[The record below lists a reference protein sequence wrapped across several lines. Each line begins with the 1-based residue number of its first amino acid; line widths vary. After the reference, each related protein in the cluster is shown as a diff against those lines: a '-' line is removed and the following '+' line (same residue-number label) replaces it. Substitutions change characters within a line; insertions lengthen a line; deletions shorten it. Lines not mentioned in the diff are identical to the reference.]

1 MFWLIILGL
10 ILGYLLSKKNRVVY
24 TLIGGFVGFV
34 LSFSVALI
42 GFTMLALIV
51 FVVWVKHKELLKDV
65 WMKLRG

>member
-10 ILGYLLSKKNRVVY
+10 ILGYLLSKRNRVAY

-51 FVVWVKHKELLKDV
+51 FVVWVKHKEVFKDLIGKLK
-65 WMKLRG
+65 

>member
-10 ILGYLLSKKNRVVY
+10 ILGYLLSKKNRVAY

-51 FVVWVKHKELLKDV
+51 FVVWVIHKEVFKDLIGKLK
-65 WMKLRG
+65 